1 MIQILASLRIF
12 EWSMEIMLSVPSS
25 TVRWK
30 QIQCIQGGMMNF
42 WNGFKGRQ
50 IDLAD
55 AEHTNQYHWAFV
67 IKMYKTNYANN
78 YKMRK
83 KKKKTRF
90 YRFCNAA
97 LRIPIHGLI
106 FPQRV
111 LNKIIIIDWHVEW
124 FFFFLFHELSA
135 TKIIRFTNRWWICC
149 STVLWMVRWMA
160 PTLLSICNFFFFFEN
175 SIVRRSVQRLQFKFE
190 SQNIFGDFHCLI
202 TISDS

>member
-1 MIQILASLRIF
+1 MSFAIVIDLVHRPFILRIFRRVYLHLKMILDLHLFFGLTWSIDILMIQILASLRIF

-83 KKKKTRF
+83 KKKK
-90 YRFCNAA
+90 
-97 LRIPIHGLI
+97 
-106 FPQRV
+106 
-111 LNKIIIIDWHVEW
+111 HV
-124 FFFFLFHELSA
+124 
-135 TKIIRFTNRWWICC
+135 
-149 STVLWMVRWMA
+149 STVFATLHYVFPSMVLYSLNVCWIK
-160 PTLLSICNFFFFFEN
+160 S
-175 SIVRRSVQRLQFKFE
+175 
-190 SQNIFGDFHCLI
+190 
-202 TISDS
+202 